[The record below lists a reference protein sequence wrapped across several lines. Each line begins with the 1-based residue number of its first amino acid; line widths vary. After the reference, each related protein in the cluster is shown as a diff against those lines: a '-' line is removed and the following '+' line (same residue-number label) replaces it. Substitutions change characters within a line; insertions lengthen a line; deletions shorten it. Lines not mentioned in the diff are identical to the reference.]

1 MYEIN
6 SVSAPRRSHSISLFL
21 FFFLLVAACGLSAA
35 DVSKAKTMPCALTDR
50 EAAGLNGDTSTDI
63 RAVSDYKKTISRLLQ
78 AGKFEQ
84 LDTDRL
90 LHLGFLWL
98 VGKRRGIER
107 GTVNLNIRT

>member
-90 LHLGFLWL
+90 
-98 VGKRRGIER
+98 
-107 GTVNLNIRT
+107 